1 MRHNI
6 KPRNIKRNRKEK
18 GHSILEF
25 ALIAMPTVTML
36 LGVVVVGIDLSR
48 ADQVTEICRDAD
60 AMFVRGIDFSLSGNQ
75 QELVRLGQNMNLQTS
90 GGDGLVT
97 LSKVTFL
104 PDPSC
109 NGDPNC
115 TVGKNV
121 LMLRIVFG
129 NTTLQS
135 THYPTAGTVTQDA
148 QGNVA
153 NYTTDAHAVISNFVT
168 NGFQLKPNEISYV
181 AETYF
186 RTVDVSMAG
195 ISSSPGIY
203 AQAFF

>member
-1 MRHNI
+1 MRQI
-6 KPRNIKRNRKEK
+6 IKRKRKDQ

-36 LGVVVVGIDLSR
+36 LGVVVVGVDLGRS
-48 ADQVTEICRDAD
+48 DQVTEICRDAD
-60 AMFVRGIDFSLSGNQ
+60 AMYVRGVDFSLSGNQ
-75 QELVRLGQNMNLQTS
+75 QELVRLGSNMNLQTS

-97 LSKVTFL
+97 LSKVVFL
-104 PDPSC
+104 PDPAC
-109 NGDPNC
+109 GTPPDPNC
-115 TVGKNV
+115 TQGKNV
-121 LMLRIVFG
+121 LMQRIVFG

-135 THYPTAGTVTQDA
+135 THYPTAGTVTFDS

-153 NYTTDAHAVISNFVT
+153 NDTTDSNAVINNFVA
-168 NGFQLKPNEISYV
+168 NALQLKPNEVSYI

-186 RTVDVSMAG
+186 RTTDVSMGG
-195 ISSSPGIY
+195 ILSTPGIY